1 MASAEHIPTFTETW
15 GCQMIAYMLDA
26 FFYGVAMLLVAQ
38 YYHSHSGKDSKLI
51 KGTVGALALLASLEF
66 TFISHQM
73 YVDYVERFANPP
85 ALDLIVF
92 TAPSQLFF
100 IYLTAFIAQCFFA
113 SRIWT
118 VAKKKKFL
126 YTLPI
131 LTIALLQISAGIA
144 QTILVFGLGRFSL
157 LHSTVKITSLQSGA
171 TAVCD
176 IMITLTLCYILKEA
190 KSGVRRTDGMIDKMI
205 LYAINRGVATSL
217 CALLNLILFVSV
229 PNTFIFMI
237 PLVPSC
243 QLYVISVVSMLTT
256 RGALRAELGRG
267 GITTLPGSFPLSTY
281 GGSNTLQSYENQPT
295 IPNTTILTLGGT
307 AVESYSSKQS
317 MV

>member
-1 MASAEHIPTFTETW
+1 MFNSFSRYGIAVRCYPATVTGLSQLFVLSEWDINPFQPSTTKTSVVTMAGPAEHIPTFTETW

-38 YYHSHSGKDSKLI
+38 YFHSHSGKDSKII
-51 KGTVGALALLASLEF
+51 KGTVAALGTLASLEF
-66 TFISHQM
+66 TFISHQI
-73 YVDYVERFANPP
+73 YVDYVERFNNP
-85 ALDLIVF
+85 ASLDIIVF
-92 TAPSQLFF
+92 TAP
-100 IYLTAFIAQCFFA
+100 
-113 SRIWT
+113 
-118 VAKKKKFL
+118 
-126 YTLPI
+126 
-131 LTIALLQISAGIA
+131 
-144 QTILVFGLGRFSL
+144 
-157 LHSTVKITSLQSGA
+157 
-171 TAVCD
+171 
-176 IMITLTLCYILKEA
+176 LTLCYILKEA

-281 GGSNTLQSYENQPT
+281 GGSNTYQSYENQPT
-295 IPNTTILTLGGT
+295 IPNTTVLTLQDP
-307 AVESYSSKQS
+307 AVENYSSK
-317 MV
+317 